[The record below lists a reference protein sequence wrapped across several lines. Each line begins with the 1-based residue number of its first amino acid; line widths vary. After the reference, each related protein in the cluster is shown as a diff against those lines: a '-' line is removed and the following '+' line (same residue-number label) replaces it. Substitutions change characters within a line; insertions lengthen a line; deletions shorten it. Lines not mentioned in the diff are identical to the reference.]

1 MSIKVVLPAPP
12 EKYDPRAEAQRN
24 VLIEQGFSR
33 TGGSGTGGSS
43 AGTLGI
49 FDGGFAGSTYSGPA
63 VIDGGSS
70 T

>member
-1 MSIKVVLPAPP
+1 MTLKVVLPTPP

-33 TGGSGTGGSS
+33 TGGGTGGGS